1 MIDDSNGPEF
11 HHVQASSMNADLEI
25 EHQGQL
31 GTDSALNRKSGQ
43 RSGDGNGAATR
54 AFVLAT
60 VSAKSA
66 PKCLIFLGCAAVS
79 APGYEGDSR

>member
-66 PKCLIFLGCAAVS
+66 AKSMPCS
-79 APGYEGDSR
+79 ARHFRTSPRPHTRHS